1 MNRLNINNV
10 KERLVDL
17 PEKVKAG
24 KERELNWNDFE
35 SDPFE
40 LGNGTFANVFKAKL
54 KSNQEI
60 YAVKCIEKNKIK
72 KANLV
77 NQVNLEL
84 SITYSLDHPNIIKL
98 VNHWEDD
105 KNINLVIEFAAGGQL
120 IDKLKEQGRFDE
132 KTVIFY
138 MKQILDAFEYMQSR
152 EPKVIHRDIK
162 PENILLDAK
171 GFFFFYTSI

>member
-17 PEKVKAG
+17 PEKVRTG

-35 SDPFE
+35 SDPVE
-40 LGNGTFANVFKAKL
+40 LGQGTFATVFKAKL
-54 KSNQEI
+54 KSSQEI
-60 YAVKCIEKNKIK
+60 FAVKCIEKNKIK

-77 NQVNLEL
+77 NQVNLEI
-84 SITYSLDHPNIIKL
+84 SITYSLNHPNIIKL
-98 VNHWEDD
+98 INHWEDD
-105 KNINLVIEFAAGGQL
+105 KNINLVIEFAGGGQL
-120 IDKLKEQGRFDE
+120 IDKLKEQGRLDE

-152 EPKVIHRDIK
+152 EPKIIHRDIK
-162 PENILLDAK
+162 PENILLDSK
-171 GFFFFYTSI
+171 GIIL